1 MAKGKAPVKRTY
13 IGEDFKDV
21 MELPNL
27 IDIQLKS
34 YEEFLQ
40 RDVIAAG
47 KTPERQGLEDVFQST
62 FPIKSQ
68 NGDIEMRYVS

>member
-1 MAKGKAPVKRTY
+1 MTKKKTPVTRTY

-40 RDVIAAG
+40 RDVIQ
-47 KTPERQGLEDVFQST
+47 KSERRHRNALCF
-62 FPIKSQ
+62 
-68 NGDIEMRYVS
+68 VSL

>member
-1 MAKGKAPVKRTY
+1 MTKKKTPVTRTY

-47 KTPERQGLEDVFQST
+47 QKPQRPG
-62 FPIKSQ
+62 P
-68 NGDIEMRYVS
+68 